1 MDKNIQNKNLIPGCE
16 KLTQATEI
24 KALQKYLKAGIGVRD
39 SMLDLEKDN
48 LGTPSSDPR
57 VKDIDDLEHTRLDI
71 SGNKEQVLPDSALPT
86 PGSTTKSPGALD
98 STKLGLK
105 KGSDPKL
112 SGVREDIPGSTTSN
126 SPGSLETDLE
136 KLDIRG
142 SQVSELES
150 DRLELEIQSGPDSLE
165 SLVEYLDKGE
175 DIESLPGDTEKIEDK
190 NNITELPG
198 DAEVIPGDPAT
209 IDSLEKGRIDLE
221 RGEDIVVLPE
231 ESEKLSD
238 VQEIGEL
245 EHTQV
250 SLGVTEKVTSLE
262 TAREDI
268 HTDIDDGLE
277 LETIIKKLGQTLKEV
292 ESLESE
298 EVKLRGTSSDIVLP
312 DILEKIIPKTPI
324 TELPDSREDID
335 TSEATVEF
343 LESTKEE
350 LKGTEDLETL
360 DSTLEKLDT
369 TGSGGIVSLE
379 SFKEELK
386 GKVDDDDLELKT
398 GREELVQAE
407 EKVTELPGELE
418 ELIQGE
424 ELVTE
429 LPGELE
435 NLPVTDNITEL
446 PEESEKLPGEDN
458 NSPTDLEDT
467 QIGLLGNHGGSTET
481 LEDYLGTLE
490 VTEKPDALEDTRL
503 ELLENQGGDID
514 DLEDTQIGLLE
525 NEGGSVDS
533 LEDTQIGMASNEG
546 GDIDGLEDTQ
556 IGMLSNSG
564 GSVDSLE
571 DYLETFQDTRENS
584 LSDVQIVRPENTKN
598 SQSGYI
604 DKSGLLDAGNDIFD
618 LPGYYKGF
626 TNGVLEPGQL
636 PKPTGTTSR
645 FDRLDSMLGGT
656 FASLDSSEGLGISK
670 TPAEDAQTEITS
682 GSGDIMFVRPIENP
696 ESTTE
701 NDIQEL
707 PGDYIPRNPSDGTS
721 DTPEALSDTII
732 QGPKANDP
740 DSLGSTKITGPTQND
755 PENLADTKILRGG
768 ESDESSEL
776 PDTKILRG
784 PGGGIEFTSAEE
796 LMNYQK
802 DKSDGAILKYIT
814 IKGKRIPLVD
824 ESTGTDSHPRSYW
837 NELMK
842 YLGTNDLSVAMEF
855 QKTIDEL
862 KKHGNWGKK
871 VAAYLGAILSK
882 NSHFYSSIPEKDI
895 NTYKAVVL
903 GGLKYSGKEV
913 EGLYTDAS
921 LKKVNPANS
930 GDVEGLEEK
939 RLGTPSYKLPS
950 FSLASG
956 ISASSFLRERAENT
970 VGKLAKGST
979 KKLLLDETLALLVE
993 TRDLLEK
1000 TTGTY
1005 RHRLPGNED
1014 NLGTITSGLV
1024 NGGVSLSSAASI
1036 GAKLLGNILN
1046 TSGTANPL
1054 NRPEKDGSER
1064 RLGGGA
1070 ATVWETSTGKTVV
1083 FNDDYLQ
1090 GEGIEITLKELC
1102 DQSPSDILSVEDL
1115 KNVLQN
1121 SKYITTAGKVTDNIN
1136 RSRVMTLDSNH
1147 IWEMRLFPYTG
1158 ELNGN
1163 YSFLPPI
1170 REINTMNYMQHG
1182 IRTSW
1187 SDWIPAN
1194 SFDLQ
1199 PKRMVQKTLGLYD
1212 GEISYPVSM
1221 EFTNELRIT
1230 LVDDQYKSWKQ
1241 YFEKCAECSVY
1252 LSESHPKEYYTDLD
1266 PSTLTPVVRGSI
1278 APAMY
1283 KNITF
1288 RCLIY
1293 VMTPQFSTIKK
1304 FDLLVLLK
1312 DFAEEWQGESDA
1324 SSPDLSLSFSVV
1336 GENPSDEVVVEKA
1349 STKLTKRENTQS
1361 KDYTSILSSG
1371 LGKVVSVLT

>member
-1 MDKNIQNKNLIPGCE
+1 
-16 KLTQATEI
+16 
-24 KALQKYLKAGIGVRD
+24 
-39 SMLDLEKDN
+39 
-48 LGTPSSDPR
+48 
-57 VKDIDDLEHTRLDI
+57 
-71 SGNKEQVLPDSALPT
+71 
-86 PGSTTKSPGALD
+86 
-98 STKLGLK
+98 
-105 KGSDPKL
+105 
-112 SGVREDIPGSTTSN
+112 
-126 SPGSLETDLE
+126 
-136 KLDIRG
+136 
-142 SQVSELES
+142 
-150 DRLELEIQSGPDSLE
+150 
-165 SLVEYLDKGE
+165 
-175 DIESLPGDTEKIEDK
+175 
-190 NNITELPG
+190 
-198 DAEVIPGDPAT
+198 
-209 IDSLEKGRIDLE
+209 
-221 RGEDIVVLPE
+221 
-231 ESEKLSD
+231 
-238 VQEIGEL
+238 
-245 EHTQV
+245 
-250 SLGVTEKVTSLE
+250 
-262 TAREDI
+262 
-268 HTDIDDGLE
+268 
-277 LETIIKKLGQTLKEV
+277 
-292 ESLESE
+292 
-298 EVKLRGTSSDIVLP
+298 
-312 DILEKIIPKTPI
+312 
-324 TELPDSREDID
+324 
-335 TSEATVEF
+335 
-343 LESTKEE
+343 
-350 LKGTEDLETL
+350 
-360 DSTLEKLDT
+360 
-369 TGSGGIVSLE
+369 
-379 SFKEELK
+379 
-386 GKVDDDDLELKT
+386 
-398 GREELVQAE
+398 
-407 EKVTELPGELE
+407 
-418 ELIQGE
+418 
-424 ELVTE
+424 
-429 LPGELE
+429 
-435 NLPVTDNITEL
+435 
-446 PEESEKLPGEDN
+446 
-458 NSPTDLEDT
+458 
-467 QIGLLGNHGGSTET
+467 
-481 LEDYLGTLE
+481 
-490 VTEKPDALEDTRL
+490 
-503 ELLENQGGDID
+503 
-514 DLEDTQIGLLE
+514 
-525 NEGGSVDS
+525 
-533 LEDTQIGMASNEG
+533 
-546 GDIDGLEDTQ
+546 
-556 IGMLSNSG
+556 
-564 GSVDSLE
+564 
-571 DYLETFQDTRENS
+571 
-584 LSDVQIVRPENTKN
+584 
-598 SQSGYI
+598 
-604 DKSGLLDAGNDIFD
+604 
-618 LPGYYKGF
+618 
-626 TNGVLEPGQL
+626 
-636 PKPTGTTSR
+636 
-645 FDRLDSMLGGT
+645 MLGGT

-768 ESDESSEL
+768 ESDEPSKL
-776 PDTKILRG
+776 PDTKILRE
-784 PGGGIEFTSAEE
+784 PGEGIEFTSAEE
-796 LMNYQK
+796 LMNYQRE
-802 DKSDGAILKYIT
+802 KSDDAILKYIT

-824 ESTGTDSHPRSYW
+824 ESTGTDARPRSYW

-842 YLGTNDLSVAMEF
+842 YLGTDDLSVAMEF